1 MKDYRDKLT
10 LAEHTIGEFINGSI
24 TVQKMENVLSSI
36 FSSCDF
42 YGKKNTFDINLVK
55 TDKDRETFFGARVY
69 PAIDLMDK
77 VVSETVVE
85 LHPFKDIRTAWKKI
99 DHWIIELDSGM
110 FNRQVIS
117 LVPGEI
123 VAAILHEIGHTIYSD
138 KAIERFY
145 RAYRSMYVHMKS
157 AEKDTIKLGYAIFT
171 LPLAMSCGVR
181 SWVRGN
187 RAIREEFFADS
198 IVNECGYGDFYLS
211 LLSKIIEAYGNSMV
225 DTNEVTSDNRISERV
240 RWASLNIVDTV
251 RRKSRLKDDM
261 YLQAANTPSKYIKA
275 LCARVLNDMGINLR
289 ERYTGDAVECTV
301 ENLSD
306 PNFEVVYE
314 MTTDTERFHNLSSI
328 IESTLNRDRYRPG
341 TPAFE
346 SILRSKLKKGLPSWA
361 DIDRIQIEIDRMTNH
376 HDRMFVLDMIY
387 QKIDDIND
395 FMNYIE
401 QADSSRYQK
410 YKVEAER
417 MLESLDAMR
426 EAVLRRKTFATRY
439 SVFAKYPDG
448 YEG

>member
-10 LAEHTIGEFINGSI
+10 LAEHTIGEFINGKI
-24 TVQKMENVLSSI
+24 TVQKLENVLSSI

-42 YGKKNTFDINLVK
+42 YNRKNRFDINLVK
-55 TDKDRETFFGARVY
+55 SDRSKETFFGARVY
-69 PAIDLMDK
+69 PAIDLLDK
-77 VVSETVVE
+77 VVDETVVE
-85 LHPFKDIRTAWKKI
+85 LHPFKDIQTAWKKI
-99 DHWIIELDSGM
+99 DHWIIELDSNM

-123 VAAILHEIGHTIYSD
+123 VSAILHEIGHTIYSD

-157 AEKDTIKLGYAIFT
+157 AEKDTIKLGYGIFT
-171 LPLAMSCGVR
+171 IPLALSCGIR
-181 SWVRGN
+181 SWMRGSH
-187 RAIREEFFADS
+187 AIREEFFADT
-198 IVNECGYGDFYLS
+198 IVNECGYGDFYVS
-211 LLSKIIEAYGNSMV
+211 LLSKIIEAYGDSMV
-225 DTNEVTSDNRISERV
+225 DTSEVTSDNRISERV
-240 RWASLNIVDTV
+240 RWASLNITDTV
-251 RRKSRLKDDM
+251 RRKNRLKDDM
-261 YLQAANTPSKYIKA
+261 YLQAANTPSKYMKA
-275 LCARVLNDMGINLR
+275 LCAKVLNDMGINLR

-301 ENLSD
+301 EALSD
-306 PNFEVVYE
+306 PNFEAVYE
-314 MTTDTERFHNLSSI
+314 MITDTERFHTLSGI
-328 IESTLNRDRYRPG
+328 IESSLNRDKYRPG

-346 SILRSKLKKGLPSWA
+346 SILRSKIKKGLPSWA

-395 FMNYIE
+395 FMCYLE
-401 QADSSRYQK
+401 QADPNLYRK
-410 YKVEAER
+410 YKAEAER
-417 MLESLDAMR
+417 MLEDLDAKR
-426 EAVLRRKTFATRY
+426 EAVLRRKNFATRY